1 MGSSIND
8 DVSEDPNQML
18 KKTQLEQFKEDYKG
32 MTITSRDIFLPPF
45 DHHLPEDQVEAYR
58 FQNMETMI

>member
-1 MGSSIND
+1 
-8 DVSEDPNQML
+8 ML